1 MAPVVKDL
9 QDEDQG
15 TNIETCCST
24 VQRSRHLQV
33 LFLNEPMHLV
43 PAPPMQSWSKRGMLQ
58 FINWKHTFIHNAE
71 VESIAFVINQC
82 VHVNLRAWP
91 KPSCLDHMP
100 QSSTHDIFHENVQT
114 RGRFVPSMFC
124 WIRCA
129 YNTQSDLVTCSWCPK
144 WTGDPPMA
152 VFFQWHNGKKH
163 AKSRNTSK
171 RKLRTI
177 SASSPHSP
185 PEIAHKPL
193 ELSEST
199 GQALNQRKTEIWWSQ
214 IRFWRTWSGTIPI
227 HLPHRLQIG
236 CHCSNCCEHQS
247 NAACLLDLL
256 QSIPI
261 SRFNDVQCSKQKLVL
276 DNICW
281 VLSSSCSAGSAL
293 RTQKAHSHP
302 NKCSAVQSL
311 ELDTS
316 GIGRRERSRE

>member
-1 MAPVVKDL
+1 VKDL
-9 QDEDQG
+9 HEEEQG
-15 TNIETCCST
+15 TNIEPCCST

-214 IRFWRTWSGTIPI
+214 IRFWRTWSGTIPSTC
-227 HLPHRLQIG
+227 RTG
-236 CHCSNCCEHQS
+236 C
-247 NAACLLDLL
+247 
-256 QSIPI
+256 
-261 SRFNDVQCSKQKLVL
+261 KLVATVL
-276 DNICW
+276 IVVNIKATQHAFLTCFRAY
-281 VLSSSCSAGSAL
+281 LFQGSMMFNV
-293 RTQKAHSHP
+293 P
-302 NKCSAVQSL
+302 NKSWYSTTYAGFCLPPVPPEA
-311 ELDTS
+311 
-316 GIGRRERSRE
+316 R